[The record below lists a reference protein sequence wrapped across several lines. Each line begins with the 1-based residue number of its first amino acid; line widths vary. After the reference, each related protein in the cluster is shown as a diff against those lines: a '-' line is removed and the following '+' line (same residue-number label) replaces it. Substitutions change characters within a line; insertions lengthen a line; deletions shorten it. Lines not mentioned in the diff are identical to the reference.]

1 MRNLRM
7 IPTNIPC
14 LVTDQNMPNITGTD
28 LASKMKAIRPDL
40 KVIIITG
47 YSDNL
52 SEEVLYENGIS
63 EVILKP
69 MILDDFS
76 KVIRRVLDN
85 KKIKIE

>member
-1 MRNLRM
+1 
-7 IPTNIPC
+7 
-14 LVTDQNMPNITGTD
+14 MPILTGTD

-47 YSDNL
+47 YSDSL
-52 SEEVLYENGIS
+52 SEEILAENGVS

-76 KVIRRVLDN
+76 KVIRQVLDN
-85 KKIKIE
+85 NKVKIE